1 MRKLLITGRN
11 GFIGKHLNKLLRSK
25 SFEII
30 NSSDID
36 AVNLCEW
43 TQVKELSKVETII
56 HLASKNFIPESF
68 NEPLSYYK
76 NNILSTLNI
85 LEKAK
90 IDGSKVIFFSTYV
103 YGQPQY
109 LPIDENHIKNPLNP
123 YTQSKLISEELCNAY
138 NRDFGIPI
146 TIFRPF
152 NIYGPGQNSAFFIPT
167 IINQINNEHI
177 ELNDS
182 SPKRDFIHIDDVVGA
197 VYNSIL
203 SNELSFETYNIG
215 TGISTSVGDIVK
227 MIINLS
233 NSKARVIFSDQIRQG
248 EILDTVADISKI
260 KKNLNWEPTISIPE
274 GIEIIVKGE
283 LTN

>member
-11 GFIGKHLNKLLRSK
+11 GFIGKHLNKLLKTK

-30 NSSDID
+30 NSDNID
-36 AVNLCEW
+36 AVNLCDW
-43 TQVKELSKVETII
+43 SQVKEISKVETII

-68 NEPLSYYK
+68 KQPLSYYN

-90 IDGSKVIFFSTYV
+90 IDGSKVIYFSTYV

-123 YTQSKLISEELCNAY
+123 YTQSKLICEELCNAY
-138 NRDFGIPI
+138 NRDFDIPV
-146 TIFRPF
+146 TVFRPF
-152 NIYGPGQNSAFFIPT
+152 NIYGSGQNLAFIIPS
-167 IINQINNEHI
+167 IINQINNEYI
-177 ELNDS
+177 QLNDPT
-182 SPKRDFIHIDDVVGA
+182 PKRDFIHIDDLVSA

-203 SNELSFETYNIG
+203 SKQRSFETYNLG
-215 TGISTSVGDIVK
+215 TGISTSIGDIVE
-227 MIINLS
+227 MIINFS
-233 NSKARVIFSDQIRQG
+233 NSKARAIFSNQIRQG
-248 EILDTVADISKI
+248 EVFDTVADISKI
-260 KKNLNWEPTISIPE
+260 KKDLNWEPIISISE
-274 GIEIIVKGE
+274 GLEMFIKER